1 MTRTIVAVVWV
12 ASALVLLACCASP
25 ASRTGQDNGQ
35 RGQLLPDGKLA
46 DAVLTK
52 DAEHLTLTMTAKAR
66 KRHPPDWSGLKVSA
80 SCWPGERRL
89 GGFSFDMALV
99 NTNTVNGRRAS
110 AVFALKGEPSAIEQ
124 ISEVIVTEGRWR
136 DGLCYFRLPL
146 SREEVLAR
154 FGARASKEELR
165 QLQELR
171 LSRDLESQERAL
183 ELVLF
188 KLTPSELFRIGV
200 QQQVAVMVY
209 PSPGPVPFPW
219 VCAGAHSVDVI
230 TEAVDAVLAHARIDQ
245 GCIGRLGQLGW
256 FAPKEQFFRA
266 RRALLAAED
275 PRVRACAVPPP
286 QFSFE

>member
-1 MTRTIVAVVWV
+1 MTRTFVPVVWV

-52 DAEHLTLTMTAKAR
+52 DAEHLTLAMTAKAR

-124 ISEVIVTEGRWR
+124 ISEVIVTEGRER
-136 DGLCYFRLPL
+136 DCICYFRLPL

-154 FGARASKEELR
+154 FRVRASKEELR
-165 QLQELR
+165 QLQEFR
-171 LSRDLESQERAL
+171 LSREAESQERAL
-183 ELVLF
+183 GLVLF
-188 KLTPSELFRIGV
+188 KLTPSELFRIAV
-200 QQQVAVMVY
+200 WPHIQVVTY
-209 PSPGPVPFPW
+209 PSAGPATFSRW
-219 VCAGAHSVDVI
+219 ECACAASGGIS
-230 TEAVDAVLAHARIDQ
+230 DAVEDVLSKARIDA
-245 GCIGRLGQLGW
+245 GCSGNFSICH
-256 FAPKEQFFRA
+256 FAAPREQFFRA
-266 RRALLAAED
+266 RRALLAAKD
-275 PRVRACAVPPP
+275 PRVRACAVPSP